1 MQLLQGAESWYGW
14 WVHHPTVL
22 ACTDLG
28 LSASKKSSAR
38 VDHSTSFK
46 CQDMPCRSR
55 WHGSIGSIWVCSFTL
70 VGFCMILLD
79 HGKAGANQSTNFP
92 ENSTGQDPHRIV
104 SHRPFCGGLTSS
116 AVDLAVLIFDRLKE
130 FVYGRRRHHRR
141 IAAGLKTWKELVVF
155 EDCL

>member
-1 MQLLQGAESWYGW
+1 MQLLQGADSWYGW

-55 WHGSIGSIWVCSFTL
+55 WHGSIGSVWVCSFTL

-79 HGKAGANQSTNFP
+79 HGKAGANQSTIFP
-92 ENSTGQDPHRIV
+92 ENSTCQDPHRIIDLFAEV
-104 SHRPFCGGLTSS
+104 SP
-116 AVDLAVLIFDRLKE
+116 AVLIFDRLKE
-130 FVYGRRRHHRR
+130 FVYDRRRHHRR